1 MPNSGPVTSQPTSL
15 AGKSRLEGRKAVF
28 TVVLPFVCTQFMI
41 IVIFSQEII
50 LSVLLLLL

>member
-15 AGKSRLEGRKAVF
+15 AGKSLEGRKAVF